1 MITGTAIL
9 TIITIIM
16 IMMSAELGLLPCR
29 RSDRGALR
37 LRVWEK
43 GWGEGGAGETKRAKG
58 LTRLASRLQREQT
71 EQLAYEPLP

>member
-1 MITGTAIL
+1 
-9 TIITIIM
+9 M